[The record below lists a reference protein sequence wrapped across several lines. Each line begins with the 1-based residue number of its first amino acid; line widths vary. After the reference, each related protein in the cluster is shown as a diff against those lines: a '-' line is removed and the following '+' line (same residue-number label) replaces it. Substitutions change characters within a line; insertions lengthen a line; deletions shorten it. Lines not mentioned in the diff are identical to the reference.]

1 MVAEQA
7 AGEAEAVAAAAAD
20 EAVVAA
26 EVAAAAVEA
35 EAEAEA
41 EEIRHEKVPG
51 SPDGRRRPGEPP
63 ARRQPAALPASR
75 RRARSLGRAG
85 LAWQDE
91 QRPSLEVAFRS
102 SQSWAAVRKVPPPSV
117 GRPRPPECPARVRH
131 ARGNRRLKPWL
142 RASGRAANFSPAQS
156 EYCDRRGRQLRPR
169 GPRRPRRPGSCP
181 RPSRDKGRRPRT
193 AASPHRYRPA
203 GTGPR
208 RSWPSS

>member
-1 MVAEQA
+1 MVA
-7 AGEAEAVAAAAAD
+7 
-20 EAVVAA
+20 AVVAA
-26 EVAAAAVEA
+26 EAEA
-35 EAEAEA
+35 EAEAAGAGAAGAAEA
-41 EEIRHEKVPG
+41 EEIRHEKAPG
-51 SPDGRRRPGEPP
+51 SDGRPRPGQPP
-63 ARRQPAALPASR
+63 ARRQPAAVPASR

-91 QRPSLEVAFRS
+91 RRPSPEVAFRS

-131 ARGNRRLKPWL
+131 ARGTRRLKPWL

>member
-1 MVAEQA
+1 VVAERA
-7 AGEAEAVAAAAAD
+7 ARVAEAVAAA
-20 EAVVAA
+20 EVVAVV
-26 EVAAAAVEA
+26 VAEA
-35 EAEAEA
+35 EAEAVVEA
-41 EEIRHEKVPG
+41 EEIRHEKAPG

-63 ARRQPAALPASR
+63 APRRPAAVPASR

-117 GRPRPPECPARVRH
+117 GRPRPRDCPARVRH
-131 ARGNRRLKPWL
+131 ARGTRRLKPWL